1 MNNKQEQIYFKFY
14 WCISINFHHFSSGA
28 SAADKFTNYFVVCI
42 IIRLYFL
49 ILCVISIVIAMD
61 LNGFFPHNNCQNY
74 GCNNCEWNQKWFYSQ
89 FEWTPN
95 WIAAIKKFTNAIEKY
110 RFVSSFV
117 IGCFKQSPFILRHF
131 ERCIVRYCRDRP
143 LYSFSLCFLLMFS
156 SLNHFISLI
165 YFRFYSQYRCAYCLA
180 RAYYNW
186 TNWLFWVMS
195 MLINS
200 SNNCCWQIWVHIVLL
215 VPYSKQQQK
224 TACTFFV
231 YIRFEPLS
239 NTCCIC
245 GHCVLFI
252 AYEYVFNCFF
262 FCALFR
268 PVIFDVC
275 YILHLHCSHESAN

>member
-1 MNNKQEQIYFKFY
+1 MSNDY
-14 WCISINFHHFSSGA
+14 
-28 SAADKFTNYFVVCI
+28 
-42 IIRLYFL
+42 
-49 ILCVISIVIAMD
+49 
-61 LNGFFPHNNCQNY
+61 Y

-156 SLNHFISLI
+156 SLNYFISLI

-186 TNWLFWVMS
+186 TEL
-195 MLINS
+195 
-200 SNNCCWQIWVHIVLL
+200 IVLSHEYVDKFFKQL
-215 VPYSKQQQK
+215 LLANMSTYSIVGSVFKATTK
-224 TACTFFV
+224 DSV
-231 YIRFEPLS
+231 YI
-239 NTCCIC
+239 
-245 GHCVLFI
+245 
-252 AYEYVFNCFF
+252 
-262 FCALFR
+262 FCLYSVWAS
-268 PVIFDVC
+268 I
-275 YILHLHCSHESAN
+275 